1 MSKGTIFHIQHCKTS
16 WCGNINGLEW
26 LFALSRHGFD
36 ELHLIASIIVFS
48 FLNSSLLNFN
58 FKRLDDDYFDLRMLV
73 SLEDIELGILCIWF
87 NIIHIHYGLKFFN
100 HALCLMQFGWF
111 VRLQEPT
118 GPLKKIKEPMFSP
131 TLETQHFS
139 QLLTCP
145 VVMGI

>member
-100 HALCLMQFGWF
+100 HALCLMQFGWV